1 MFETI
6 SYDRH
11 AFALSH
17 TSYLASDTRV
27 HVCTCDISSGLRG
40 TGLSQITPSKRT
52 GGGKC
57 ERKSG
62 KNHFPGIMC
71 THFNAQLRGGSL
83 FKERR
88 LTVKLFPPEIS
99 LASCEPRYQTLIAPL
114 SFLLQSVRSVP
125 SFQCWME
132 TFGIFAAATVAVK
145 SVRAAP
151 GRRRQWLEYA

>member
-1 MFETI
+1 
-6 SYDRH
+6 
-11 AFALSH
+11 
-17 TSYLASDTRV
+17 
-27 HVCTCDISSGLRG
+27 
-40 TGLSQITPSKRT
+40 
-52 GGGKC
+52 
-57 ERKSG
+57 
-62 KNHFPGIMC
+62 MC

-151 GRRRQWLEYA
+151 GRRRQWLEYAKRDRDPG